1 MLGDEI
7 TAVNGESVDGAASTL
22 KLIRSAVSAKK
33 EVKLALKR
41 PSSSSAPSS
50 AAAED
55 LAAPAAAAVT
65 EQAAAEQ
72 AAAEQAA
79 AEQAAAEQAAAEQA
93 AAEQAAAEQ
102 AAAEQAAAEQ
112 AAAEQAAAEQAAVEQ
127 AAAEQAAAK
136 QAATEQAATE
146 QAAAPVK
153 SIEAAAEDG
162 LLEVSLPASRK
173 PLGIEFA
180 AADDATTPRIHAFA
194 KNARASGKPAQ
205 HSCPCRELRV
215 RVV

>member
-65 EQAAAEQ
+65 
-72 AAAEQAA
+72 
-79 AEQAAAEQAAAEQA
+79 EQAAAEQAAAEQA

>member
-102 AAAEQAAAEQ
+102 AADAAAG
-112 AAAEQAAAEQAAVEQ
+112 
-127 AAAEQAAAK
+127 
-136 QAATEQAATE
+136 
-146 QAAAPVK
+146 
-153 SIEAAAEDG
+153 G
-162 LLEVSLPASRK
+162 LMEVSLPASRK
-173 PLGIEFA
+173 PLGIQFA
-180 AADDATTPRIHAFA
+180 AEDDTTAPRIHAFA

-205 HSCPCRELRV
+205 HSCPFRELKV
-215 RVV
+215 RVIWMVARLLEPHRERLTYCRFSHAGRRDHGCERRVG

>member
-79 AEQAAAEQAAAEQA
+79 A
-93 AAEQAAAEQ
+93 
-102 AAAEQAAAEQ
+102 
-112 AAAEQAAAEQAAVEQ
+112 
-127 AAAEQAAAK
+127 
-136 QAATEQAATE
+136 
-146 QAAAPVK
+146 
-153 SIEAAAEDG
+153 
-162 LLEVSLPASRK
+162 
-173 PLGIEFA
+173 
-180 AADDATTPRIHAFA
+180 
-194 KNARASGKPAQ
+194 
-205 HSCPCRELRV
+205 
-215 RVV
+215 

>member
-102 AAAEQAAAEQ
+102 AAAEQAA
-112 AAAEQAAAEQAAVEQ
+112 VEQ
-127 AAAEQAAAK
+127 AAAERAAAK

>member
-79 AEQAAAEQAAAEQA
+79 AEQAA
-93 AAEQAAAEQ
+93 
-102 AAAEQAAAEQ
+102 
-112 AAAEQAAAEQAAVEQ
+112 VEQ
-127 AAAEQAAAK
+127 AAAERAAAK